1 MLRTCP
7 ICEEESDVTQV
18 TKKEKI
24 LVRGEPIET
33 TTTYYKCSRC
43 GTEYLNTMDDDDSLE
58 RAYRKFRKKNNMLQ
72 PEGIRKLRKSIGLT
86 QGELSDLLG
95 FGKVTICR
103 YENGSLQSKPQDT
116 QLRMLED
123 PRFVLDRI
131 KENPSA
137 LPPSKKSI
145 IIERL
150 KNDIKRECIVDN
162 VIEEYLAPDK
172 IDEWNGFVPFVID
185 KVNNLILYFCK
196 EGCWKTKINKLLFY
210 AEFKHFKEYTKGITG
225 ARYKRLPLGPV
236 PELYETIL
244 GKLVDEGMLEMT
256 ELFFESGTSGLEYKT
271 IEDPNLTIF
280 SDTELEVVAKVKN
293 HFKNY
298 GAKELSDFS
307 HAEKGYKETSPGQY
321 INYNYAKDL
330 KI

>member
-7 ICEEESDVTQV
+7 ICEEESVITQV
-18 TKKEKI
+18 TKKEQI
-24 LVRGEPIET
+24 VVRGEPIET
-33 TTTYYKCSRC
+33 ITTYYKCSKC
-43 GTEYLNTMDDDDSLE
+43 GSKYLNTMDDNDPLE
-58 RAYRKFRKKNNMLQ
+58 NAYRKYRKKNNMLQ
-72 PEGIRKLRKSIGLT
+72 PDEIRKLRKSIGLT
-86 QGELSDLLG
+86 QGELSNLLG
-95 FGKVTICR
+95 FGKATISR
-103 YENGSLQSKPQDT
+103 YENGSLQSKSHDT

-123 PRFVLDRI
+123 PRFLLDRI

-137 LPPSKKSI
+137 LPSSKKGI

-150 KNDIKRECIVDN
+150 KNHIKRECIVDSL
-162 VIEEYLAPDK
+162 IEDYLTPDK

-256 ELFFESGTSGLEYKT
+256 EVFFESSISGLQYET
-271 IEDPNLTIF
+271 IEDPNLTVF
-280 SDTELEVVAKVKN
+280 SDTELEVIAKVKN
-293 HFKNY
+293 YFKNY

-307 HAEKGYKETSPGQY
+307 HEEKGYEETGPGQY
-321 INYNYAKDL
+321 INYNYAKEL